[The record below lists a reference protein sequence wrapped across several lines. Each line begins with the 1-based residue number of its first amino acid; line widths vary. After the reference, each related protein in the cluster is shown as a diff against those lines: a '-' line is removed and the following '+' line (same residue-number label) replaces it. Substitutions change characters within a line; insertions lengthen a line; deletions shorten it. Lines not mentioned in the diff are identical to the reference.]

1 MSNTDPLESIKGKIV
16 SYLKEINKLKDTR
29 KRNENEIYNLR
40 LEKDELSKDFE
51 LEKSNVLRLKQEAEQ
66 YRSEIIELKSNLESA
81 RSQMRSDQ

>member
-40 LEKDELSKDFE
+40 LEKDELSKDLE
-51 LEKSNVLRLKQEAEQ
+51 LEKSIILRLKQEAEQ